1 MGEDRRDRFGH
12 APDGVRGVAG
22 AFRLSLWAR
31 SEGCFRNGDWVE
43 VTDPNS
49 NTKGWIQAHAL
60 APSSGPVPYDQAGAY
75 AEEELRQER
84 RRPKRRGGFADMINR
99 AFGN

>member
-1 MGEDRRDRFGH
+1 MSGSGMRLTASEESPVLFAFPYGRDLK
-12 APDGVRGVAG
+12 VV
-22 AFRLSLWAR
+22 S
-31 SEGCFRNGDWVE
+31 RNGDWVE

-49 NTKGWIQAHAL
+49 NTKGWIQAYAL